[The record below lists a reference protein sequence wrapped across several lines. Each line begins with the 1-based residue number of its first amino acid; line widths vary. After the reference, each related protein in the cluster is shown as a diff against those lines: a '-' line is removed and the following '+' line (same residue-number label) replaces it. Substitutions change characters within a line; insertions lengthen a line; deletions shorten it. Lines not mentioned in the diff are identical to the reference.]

1 MDLYC
6 MCDSFFIKLIE
17 SNYIRYEGD
26 NDPFCGI
33 SITASDGTTS
43 FTFDGL
49 GLHKSHLQSIIS
61 EIDNTLAG
69 KHNQDFRLQFADP
82 NIIGGDCHSPISFF
96 IHCGKTHDEDYW
108 EFIYEGNGG
117 WHNSGKTKYSICF
130 CTDDLKNLR
139 EELETQINN
148 FNWSEHGKID
158 YYEIDLPEKD
168 YITAYSAAELKG
180 ALLKLLTG
188 KRLKKMFVDL
198 HGHIGSKQYDDN
210 SISFSYMGG
219 PDLLVFD
226 DIAVE
231 LCIHGEGMIRYR
243 VFDNFDAGCMVKK
256 RGYAPEDSYTKT
268 SYFFDLATVLALQ
281 FEDTALKTIEITP
294 TDMWPFSQ
302 SWFDE
307 EKANASNDLP
317 NIIKFHMSNDVQ
329 ICFAGDSIEYYYMYL
344 EQC

>member
-1 MDLYC
+1 MNLYC
-6 MCDSFFIKLIE
+6 VRDSFFIKLIE

-26 NDPFCGI
+26 NDPVCGI

-49 GLHKSHLQSIIS
+49 GLHKSHLQSIIC

-69 KHNQDFRLQFADP
+69 KHSQDYHLQFADP
-82 NIIGGDCHSPISFF
+82 HVIGGDCYSPISFF

-108 EFIYEGNGG
+108 EFVYEADGG
-117 WHNSGKTKYSICF
+117 WHNSGKMKYSMCF

-139 EELETQINN
+139 EELAIQINN

-158 YYEIDLPEKD
+158 YYEIALPEKD
-168 YITAYSAAELKG
+168 YTTAYSAAELKDR
-180 ALLKLLTG
+180 LLRLLTG
-188 KRLKKMFVDL
+188 KTLKKMFVNL
-198 HGHIGSKQYDDN
+198 QGHIDSSQYDDN

-219 PDLLVFD
+219 PALLIFA

-231 LCIHGEGMIRYR
+231 LSIHGEGMIRYR
-243 VFDNFDAGCMVKK
+243 VFDNFDASYIVKK
-256 RGYAPEDSYTKT
+256 RGYAPEDTYTSS
-268 SYFFDLATVLALQ
+268 SYFFDLSTVIALQ
-281 FEDTALKTIEITP
+281 FEDETLKTIEIES

-317 NIIKFHMSNDVQ
+317 NIVKFHMSNDVQ
-329 ICFAGDSIEYYYMYL
+329 ICFEGDSIEYYHMYL
-344 EQC
+344 EPC

>member
-1 MDLYC
+1 
-6 MCDSFFIKLIE
+6 
-17 SNYIRYEGD
+17 
-26 NDPFCGI
+26 
-33 SITASDGTTS
+33 
-43 FTFDGL
+43 
-49 GLHKSHLQSIIS
+49 
-61 EIDNTLAG
+61 
-69 KHNQDFRLQFADP
+69 
-82 NIIGGDCHSPISFF
+82 
-96 IHCGKTHDEDYW
+96 
-108 EFIYEGNGG
+108 
-117 WHNSGKTKYSICF
+117 
-130 CTDDLKNLR
+130 
-139 EELETQINN
+139 
-148 FNWSEHGKID
+148 
-158 YYEIDLPEKD
+158 
-168 YITAYSAAELKG
+168 
-180 ALLKLLTG
+180 
-188 KRLKKMFVDL
+188 
-198 HGHIGSKQYDDN
+198 
-210 SISFSYMGG
+210 MGG

-268 SYFFDLATVLALQ
+268 SYFFDLATALALQ
-281 FEDTALKTIEITP
+281 FENTSLKTIEIES

>member
-6 MCDSFFIKLIE
+6 MCDSFFEKSE
-17 SNYIRYEGD
+17 ERTSN
-26 NDPFCGI
+26 
-33 SITASDGTTS
+33 SD
-43 FTFDGL
+43 
-49 GLHKSHLQSIIS
+49 Q
-61 EIDNTLAG
+61 
-69 KHNQDFRLQFADP
+69 Q
-82 NIIGGDCHSPISFF
+82 
-96 IHCGKTHDEDYW
+96 
-108 EFIYEGNGG
+108 
-117 WHNSGKTKYSICF
+117 
-130 CTDDLKNLR
+130 
-139 EELETQINN
+139 
-148 FNWSEHGKID
+148 FNWSEHGIID

-180 ALLKLLTG
+180 ELLTLLAG

-198 HGHIGSKQYDDN
+198 YGHIDSRQYDDN

-243 VFDNFDAGCMVKK
+243 VFENLDASCIKEK
-256 RGYAPEDSYTKT
+256 RSYAPEDSYTKT

-281 FEDTALKTIEITP
+281 FEDTALKTIEIES
-294 TDMWPFSQ
+294 TDTWPFSQ

-307 EKANASNDLP
+307 EKANSSDDLP

>member
-6 MCDSFFIKLIE
+6 MCNAFFIKLIE

-33 SITASDGTTS
+33 SISASDGTTS

-49 GLHKSHLQSIIS
+49 GLHRSHLQSIIS

-69 KHNQDFRLQFADP
+69 KHNKDYHLQFADP
-82 NIIGGDCHSPISFF
+82 NIIGGDCYSPISFC
-96 IHCGKTHDEDYW
+96 IYCGKTHDEDYW
-108 EFIYEGNGG
+108 EFIYEANGG
-117 WHNSGKTKYSICF
+117 WHNSGKTKYSFCF

-139 EELETQINN
+139 VELETQINN
-148 FNWSEHGKID
+148 FNWNEHGKID
-158 YYEIDLPEKD
+158 YYEIDLPEKN
-168 YITAYSAAELKG
+168 YTTAYSAAELRDE
-180 ALLKLLTG
+180 LSRLLTG
-188 KRLKKMFVDL
+188 KTLKKMFVDL
-198 HGHIGSKQYDDN
+198 YGHIDSKQYDDN
-210 SISFSYMGG
+210 RISFSYMGG

-226 DIAVE
+226 DVAVE

-243 VFDNFDAGCMVKK
+243 VFENFDANSIVKR
-256 RGYAPEDSYTKT
+256 RGYAPEDTYNNPA
-268 SYFFDLATVLALQ
+268 YYFDLATVLALR
-281 FEDTALKTIEITP
+281 FEDKTLKNIEIAT
-294 TDMWPFSQ
+294 TDTWPFSQ

-307 EKANASNDLP
+307 AKANSSNDLP
-317 NIIKFHMSNDVQ
+317 NLIKFHMSNDVQ